1 MKRLFRTYHFW
12 IKILSGLCLVLLPVL
27 SLSGL
32 RTSSVLTVLAMSETG
47 AISILLMLPLPDED
61 ARQGML
67 SSAVLFSVLL
77 FCHFVGVHA
86 GYAIAFCL
94 FVVLLRMVSCFRLRF
109 SAGRAVLKAQ
119 FVWYAMQSHVRLIYA
134 LLLGELAGLS
144 VLLSASGWAA
154 VPVALLALMYVFPFL
169 ESERIRILLL
179 GRERERTVR
188 QMFCCEKQ
196 DSVPPDRPD
205 GNAAMYALYE
215 KVTCIM
221 DSKRPYLDEDYSLN
235 DLSFAAYTNKTYLS
249 RTINVMS
256 GKNFRQFINSY
267 RIRYSV
273 ELMKKNPRLRMDEV
287 ATMSGF
293 HSTVTFTMAFKANM
307 GETPGEYA
315 QRLKSNLV

>member
-169 ESERIRILLL
+169 ESAH
-179 GRERERTVR
+179 TH
-188 QMFCCEKQ
+188 
-196 DSVPPDRPD
+196 P
-205 GNAAMYALYE
+205 A
-215 KVTCIM
+215 
-221 DSKRPYLDEDYSLN
+221 
-235 DLSFAAYTNKTYLS
+235 
-249 RTINVMS
+249 S
-256 GKNFRQFINSY
+256 GQG
-267 RIRYSV
+267 
-273 ELMKKNPRLRMDEV
+273 
-287 ATMSGF
+287 A
-293 HSTVTFTMAFKANM
+293 
-307 GETPGEYA
+307 
-315 QRLKSNLV
+315 